1 MQQSNLFMYQ
11 YKIQGTVVNIIVGMH
26 VWVEDQTE
34 AWTDG
39 QVTKI
44 NGDQAEI
51 LDANGKQVRCYSSDM
66 FHIMFMLNLL

>member
-1 MQQSNLFMYQ
+1 M
-11 YKIQGTVVNIIVGMH
+11 VNIIVGTH

-44 NGDQAEI
+44 KGDQAEI
-51 LDANGKQVRCYSSDM
+51 LGANGKQVQCYKLDM
-66 FHIMFMLNLL
+66 FLFMLMVNISQVCVCINLFQEM

>member
-1 MQQSNLFMYQ
+1 MV
-11 YKIQGTVVNIIVGMH
+11 QGTVVNIIVGTH

-44 NGDQAEI
+44 KGDQAEI
-51 LDANGKQVRCYSSDM
+51 LGANGKQVWCYELYM
-66 FHIMFMLNLL
+66 FHFMFMVNCHNFLFA

>member
-1 MQQSNLFMYQ
+1 ML
-11 YKIQGTVVNIIVGMH
+11 QGTVVNIIVGTH

-44 NGDQAEI
+44 KGDQAEI
-51 LDANGKQVRCYSSDM
+51 LGANGKQVLCFKLDM
-66 FHIMFMLNLL
+66 FHLIFMVN